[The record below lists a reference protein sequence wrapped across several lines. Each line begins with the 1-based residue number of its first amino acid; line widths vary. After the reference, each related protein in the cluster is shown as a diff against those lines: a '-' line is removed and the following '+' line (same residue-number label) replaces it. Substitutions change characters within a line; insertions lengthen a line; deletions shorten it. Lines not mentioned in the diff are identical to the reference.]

1 LLELRSQK
9 SRVHS
14 GLEQISRPNADAS
27 RDSKRFCERA
37 RRNMDLHLVNPDPKY
52 PKAGL
57 VDATTLGYLYVA
69 ASVRPPR
76 WLPFVMP
83 SARRARLLERL
94 KRHAQWLRR
103 IDAVVNATVFRAIAL
118 PPTGRFS
125 GYLKARA
132 GAIHVADFDVLVLI
146 ETRSPADA
154 EPLQQTPAYQAL
166 VDSLRECARTVNV
179 IAARNVK
186 RIGDVDTSHQGLFL
200 FNHFAAEDPA
210 VMRQLWDYLAGWYVV
225 ETGLDNS
232 VAMAPLEG
240 QRSDYAIVN
249 WARWDGGPLAH
260 FFRQLS
266 KRSFWK
272 YVVGN
277 LEANRAASM
286 PVYCR
291 LA

>member
-1 LLELRSQK
+1 
-9 SRVHS
+9 
-14 GLEQISRPNADAS
+14 
-27 RDSKRFCERA
+27 
-37 RRNMDLHLVNPDPKY
+37 MDLRIVNPDPKY
-52 PKAGL
+52 PRARL
-57 VDATTLGYLYVA
+57 VDATTFGYLYLA
-69 ASVRPPR
+69 ATVRPAR
-76 WLPFVMP
+76 RLPFVMP
-83 SARRARLLERL
+83 SAKRAHLLTQLKDHAYWL
-94 KRHAQWLRR
+94 KRNE
-103 IDAVVNATVFRAIAL
+103 AVVNATVFRAIAL
-118 PPTGRFS
+118 PPTARFS
-125 GYLKARA
+125 AYLKARA
-132 GAIHVADFDVLVLI
+132 GAIQVADFDVLVLI
-146 ETRSPADA
+146 QTRSPAAA
-154 EPLQQTPAYQAL
+154 ESLQQTPVYRAL
-166 VDSLRECARTVNV
+166 IGTLLEGARTVSV
-179 IAARNVK
+179 TAACNVK

-249 WARWDGGPLAH
+249 WARWDGSALSH

-277 LEANRAASM
+277 LDANRAASM